1 MKITWNLY
9 ENGKLIVTYPSH
21 KKAKNAM
28 YHKIVESIEG
38 KLGLRYEVKKVV
50 ENRPKETPL
59 WKKGGFKSY
68 KAWREWYGELCE
80 DAHKGLI

>member
-9 ENGKLIVTYPSH
+9 ENSEIVATYPSH

-38 KLGLRYEVKKVV
+38 KLNLHYEVKKIA
-50 ENRPKETPL
+50 EKPPKDTPQ
-59 WKKGGFKSY
+59 WRKAGFKSY
-68 KAWREWYGELCE
+68 EAWQVWYEEMCE
-80 DAHKGLI
+80 DIHMGLI